1 VEPLRDRQLGNS
13 RQEVQA
19 HAECGRGRWPARG
32 ERRDARFRVVVPQA
46 RPPRSR
52 GAAACDAAASAASCS
67 GLGLCWFLRDGVD
80 SVGFCDL
87 YYGLKEDY
95 SGGDAAGERWRS
107 EHAK

>member
-1 VEPLRDRQLGNS
+1 MS
-13 RQEVQA
+13 RWRLNFLVSSRPEGVSRPGTA
-19 HAECGRGRWPARG
+19 ARTF
-32 ERRDARFRVVVPQA
+32 ETDTTRIRPIQA

-67 GLGLCWFLRDGVD
+67 GLGLCGFLRDGVD
-80 SVGFCDL
+80 SAGFCDL

-107 EHAK
+107 DHAK